1 MVSIVP
7 LQHSEKETIIYLK
20 FTLTN
25 APTTKAKANTVLNL
39 NCQQSPFPEHGDYF
53 MDKIFVG
60 KLVVLTT
67 KKKAREE
74 MTRYLNPQC
83 LQIKFN
89 TFGLSMA
96 QWYIGSFSNVC

>member
-1 MVSIVP
+1 MGKSDLVSIVP
-7 LQHSEKETIIYLK
+7 PQHSEKETIIYLK

-60 KLVVLTT
+60 KLVVVTT
-67 KKKAREE
+67 KKKSKRRND
-74 MTRYLNPQC
+74 TLF
-83 LQIKFN
+83 KS
-89 TFGLSMA
+89 TMA
-96 QWYIGSFSNVC
+96 TD